1 MTHTDNMMSSRL
13 TTIKINPKYF
23 YFTVTVNSML
33 YEEDVK
39 TLQNVYVLELR
50 L

>member
-1 MTHTDNMMSSRL
+1 MTHIGNMMSPRL

-39 TLQNVYVLELR
+39 SLQNVLELR